1 MTGDEADSA
10 AYLGKQGHS
19 PEHAQALRIR
29 KDEWVPLNKLPSF
42 SVLQQQPRLPLM
54 SVLNFL
60 SFDALSPPPDMSQL
74 MCVAYRER
82 AFRALCA
89 AAREDKVRLVGAP
102 QGTGLRQ
109 RIEPVEFDISL
120 SLADEDGAIGIDLEA
135 VTEAVTMERYMEL
148 RQMWRDVYVE
158 RSSLVDW
165 LNKMFAKTRRIATAD
180 RIKRCQEWLVKL
192 RENGPQR
199 LQKAQYKDEARETF
213 GVGPD
218 QFRTAWKTAAARVP
232 NTDWGVPGAPKKK

>member
-10 AYLGKQGHS
+10 AYLGEQGHS

-29 KDEWVPLNKLPSF
+29 KDEWVPPKSPSF

-60 SFDALSPPPDMSQL
+60 SFDALSPPPDMPQL
-74 MCVAYRER
+74 MCVAFREQ

-135 VTEAVTMERYMEL
+135 VTMERYMEL
-148 RQMWRDVYVE
+148 RQMWRDVYVD
-158 RSSLVDW
+158 RPSLIAW
-165 LNKMFAKTRRIATAD
+165 FKKMLTGAQRTAKARGLDNCR
-180 RIKRCQEWLVKL
+180 KWLVEK
-192 RENGPQR
+192 RRSGPP
-199 LQKAQYKDEARETF
+199 LYKKADYKAEARKLF
-213 GVGPD
+213 DVGPY
-218 QFRTAWKTAAARVP
+218 QFNTAWRGAAITEP
-232 NTDWGVPGAPKKK
+232 HPDWGKPGAPRKK